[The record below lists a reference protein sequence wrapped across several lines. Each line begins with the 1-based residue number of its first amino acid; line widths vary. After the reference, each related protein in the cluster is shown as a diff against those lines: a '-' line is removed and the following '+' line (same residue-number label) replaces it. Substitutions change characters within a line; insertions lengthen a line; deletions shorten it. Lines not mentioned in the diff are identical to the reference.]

1 MKKIKSIFLVSLLVS
16 TIFLTGCTSM
26 NSQFDCNASSG
37 GRCAPM
43 NQINKMADYGM
54 FREAAP
60 QKETGF
66 TGTKNQN
73 YGYPLNTFAG
83 APIRNSENVQQIWIG
98 PYEDLNGNYHEPSY
112 VYAVIKK
119 GSWIGEP
126 AEAIQD

>member
-1 MKKIKSIFLVSLLVS
+1 MKKIKPIFLVSLLVS
-16 TIFLTGCTSM
+16 AIFLSGCAGM
-26 NSQFDCNASSG
+26 NGQFDCNASSG

-43 NQINKMADYGM
+43 SQINKMADYGM

-60 QKETGF
+60 HKVTSF
-66 TGTKNQN
+66 TGTKNQS
-73 YGYPLNTFAG
+73 YGYPINTFAG

-98 PYEDLNGNYHEPSY
+98 PYEDASGNYHEPSY

-126 AEAIQD
+126 VAAIQD

>member
-1 MKKIKSIFLVSLLVS
+1 MKKTKSIFLVSLLVF
-16 TIFLTGCTSM
+16 TIFLSGCTNM
-26 NSQFDCNASSG
+26 NGQFDCNASSG

-60 QKETGF
+60 HKATNF
-66 TGTKNQN
+66 TEAKNQN

-98 PYEDLNGNYHEPSY
+98 PYEDVNGNYHEPSY
-112 VYAVIKK
+112 VYTVIKK

-126 AEAIQD
+126 AAAIQD

>member
-1 MKKIKSIFLVSLLVS
+1 MKKIKPIFLVSLLVFVLCLS
-16 TIFLTGCTSM
+16 GCTNM
-26 NSQFDCNASSG
+26 NGQFDCNASSG

-54 FREAAP
+54 FHEAAP
-60 QKETGF
+60 RKAASF

-73 YGYPLNTFAG
+73 YGYPINTFAG

-98 PYEDLNGNYHEPSY
+98 PYEDASGNYHEPSY

-119 GSWIGEP
+119 GSWMGEP
-126 AEAIQD
+126 AAAIQD